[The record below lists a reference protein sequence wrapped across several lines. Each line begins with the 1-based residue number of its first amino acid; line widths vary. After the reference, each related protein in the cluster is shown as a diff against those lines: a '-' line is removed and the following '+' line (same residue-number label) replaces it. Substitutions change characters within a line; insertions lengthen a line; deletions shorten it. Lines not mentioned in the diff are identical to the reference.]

1 MPEIVQLKQLIAIYN
16 NKTLSKAANEL
27 HISQPALSRSMQKL
41 EDELG
46 VELFDHYTNKIEL
59 NKNGEIAV
67 KHAKKIL
74 RDLEYMINEI
84 HLTDQANK
92 IINIACCTP
101 APLWD
106 IEPLIK
112 KIYPLI
118 LTQIHETKTPHTR
131 YLLQNERST
140 FNEILKASIFPCY
153 TTNLTLKREGPIH
166 NRVVIP
172 IDEEEAHVTYFIVLL
187 KENKKHYLELLNKI
201 ENYYDY

>member
-84 HLTDQANK
+84 HFTDQANK
-92 IINIACCTP
+92 IINIA
-101 APLWD
+101 
-106 IEPLIK
+106 
-112 KIYPLI
+112 
-118 LTQIHETKTPHTR
+118 
-131 YLLQNERST
+131 
-140 FNEILKASIFPCY
+140 
-153 TTNLTLKREGPIH
+153 
-166 NRVVIP
+166 
-172 IDEEEAHVTYFIVLL
+172 
-187 KENKKHYLELLNKI
+187 
-201 ENYYDY
+201 